1 MVGLQCDSRRARA
14 LSTFLVFIV
23 VSVCCTSHAETSNHQ
38 HATHQGQ
45 RANADIFLDEKDSS
59 LGKSETHI
67 ANMLE
72 SHLLSQVKGM
82 VDAHGEVHI
91 ENEG

>member
-72 SHLLSQVKGM
+72 SHLLSQVK
-82 VDAHGEVHI
+82 
-91 ENEG
+91 